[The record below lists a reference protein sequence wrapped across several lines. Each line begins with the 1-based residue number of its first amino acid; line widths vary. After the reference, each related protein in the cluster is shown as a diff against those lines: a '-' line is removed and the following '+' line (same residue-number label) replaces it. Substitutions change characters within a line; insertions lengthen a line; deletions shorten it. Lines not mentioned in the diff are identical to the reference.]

1 MPRTVQDGIDR
12 VLQILQDEEASRY
25 PQDQVLSHFVDV
37 VAEARSIRPDLF
49 VGAYA
54 TPLPVA
60 LAPADPF
67 PLPGQFFNAACMFVV
82 GALELRDDEFAVDGR
97 AALLLQTL
105 TKKLVTGT

>member
-12 VLQILQDEEASRY
+12 VLQILQDEDGVRY
-25 PQDQVLSHFVDV
+25 THEQVLSHFVDV

-54 TPLPVA
+54 TPLPTV
-60 LAPADPF
+60 LAPGDAF
-67 PLPGQFFNAACMFVV
+67 PLPDQFFNAACMFVV

-105 TKKLVTGT
+105 TKKLVSGT